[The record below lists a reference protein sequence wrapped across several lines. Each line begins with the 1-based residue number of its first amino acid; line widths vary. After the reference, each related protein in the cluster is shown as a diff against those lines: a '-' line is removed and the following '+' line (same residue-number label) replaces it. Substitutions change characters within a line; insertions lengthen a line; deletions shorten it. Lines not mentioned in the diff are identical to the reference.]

1 MEAGNEKAGKAL
13 DRVCAD
19 WKDEIEDDKAED
31 DEERLHKYF
40 I

>member
-19 WKDEIEDDKAED
+19 WKDEIEDDEAED
-31 DEERLHKYF
+31 NEERLHKYF

>member
-13 DRVCAD
+13 NRVCTD
-19 WKDEIEDDKAED
+19 WKDEIEDDEAD
-31 DEERLHKYF
+31 DEEERLHKYF

>member
-13 DRVCAD
+13 DRVCTD
-19 WKDEIEDDKAED
+19 WKDEIEDDEAD
-31 DEERLHKYF
+31 DEEERLHKYF